1 MQTNHITVTTT
12 DGCYQF
18 HAAVQFEQGSTRYT
32 RDSIAEDI
40 PDRVVSIYT
49 YIEDEVTDWLLSHF
63 DEADLCNDT
72 AFTVND
78 FPSELKTEPYTIAE

>member
-18 HAAVQFEQGSTRYT
+18 HAAVQFEQGSTRYY

-49 YIEDEVTDWLLSHF
+49 YIEDDVQDFMLRHF
-63 DEADLCNDT
+63 DESDLCNDT

-78 FPSELKTEPYTIAE
+78 FPKELQTEDYTYQE

>member
-18 HAAVQFEQGSTRYT
+18 HAAVQFEQGSTRYY

-49 YIEDEVTDWLLSHF
+49 YIEDDVQDFMLRHF

-72 AFTVND
+72 TFTVND